1 LGHNGVGK
9 TTLLHTLA
17 GIRAPA
23 RGSVSL
29 EGRPLP
35 RWSRRRAAQRLAILL
50 QEYADAF
57 PGAVLDTVLI
67 GRHPHL
73 GMWQWEGPQDIELAR
88 QALRDMDIEALE
100 SRSTAT
106 LSGGERRRM
115 EIAAVLTQAPRLL
128 LLDEPTNHLDLHH
141 QIRVLDGLTDRY
153 RRDAALVMT
162 LHDVN
167 LAARYCDHVLLLFGD
182 GEALWGTSEQMLSEE
197 HLTRLYGHPIHLAW
211 GRGRRLYFPE

>member
-1 LGHNGVGK
+1 
-9 TTLLHTLA
+9 
-17 GIRAPA
+17 
-23 RGSVSL
+23 
-29 EGRPLP
+29 
-35 RWSRRRAAQRLAILL
+35 
-50 QEYADAF
+50 
-57 PGAVLDTVLI
+57 VLI